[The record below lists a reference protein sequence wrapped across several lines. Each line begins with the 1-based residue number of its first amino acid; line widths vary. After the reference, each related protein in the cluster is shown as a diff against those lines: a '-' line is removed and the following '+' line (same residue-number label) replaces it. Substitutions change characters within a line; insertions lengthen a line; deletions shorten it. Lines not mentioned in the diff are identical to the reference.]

1 MKMTVLLTN
10 RGYDKLRN
18 KLDKLIKEDWVEAT
32 QMIEDTRP
40 IGVSDEFPPEY
51 MQALDIQNRVER
63 KIADLQKLLND
74 CMIFT
79 SNMVQYDKNHNKM
92 VGFGTKVNI
101 LDTKTNKEK
110 TYSLVSIYESDIDNG
125 YMSVSAPFAIEMK
138 GLVEGDTFEFNNI
151 EYEILKV
158 SCID

>member
-51 MQALDIQNRVER
+51 MQALDMQNRVER
-63 KIADLQKLLND
+63 KIADLQTLLND

-79 SNMVQYDKNHNKM
+79 SNMIKYDKNHNKM

-101 LDTKTNKEK
+101 LDTETNKEK

-138 GLVEGDTFEFNNI
+138 GLVEGDTFEFNDI
-151 EYEILKV
+151 EYEILNV